1 MTVAISIAGV
11 DAVQKQMLRYA
22 GISAEKVASA
32 SRLKVE
38 DTIKNNFESYGK
50 SNQNKWGGN
59 NSTKYW
65 LRASDATVT
74 TSSGGTITAQVAEGK
89 TSLVGVRRHYTGGGT
104 IRPKNTSEITQR
116 AIKFLTI
123 PARKEA
129 HGKTVATLRSTGVN
143 LYRSGGVLKQQT
155 GAKRSDND
163 PVYFYLAKQVGP
175 MKPNPRILPTDA
187 QFVQAISETVE
198 DILATPNG

>member
-1 MTVAISIAGV
+1 MTVSISIAGS
-11 DAVQKQMLRYA
+11 DAVKTALSGYVNLNPAQ
-22 GISAEKVASA
+22 VAVESKA
-32 SRLKVE
+32 QVQRLIQE
-38 DTIKNNFESYGK
+38 NFLAYGN
-50 SNQNKWGGN
+50 SNRNKFGAP
-59 NSTKYW
+59 STGYW
-65 LRASDATVT
+65 MRASDATTTT
-74 TSSGGTITAQVAEGK
+74 TSGSTITAEVIEGK
-89 TSLVGVRRHYTGGGT
+89 ASLVGVRRHYTGGGT

-129 HGKTVATLRSTGVN
+129 HGKTVATLRSTGIN

-187 QFVQAISETVE
+187 QFMQAISETVE

>member
-1 MTVAISIAGV
+1 M
-11 DAVQKQMLRYA
+11 QKQMLRYA

-104 IRPKNTSEITQR
+104 IRPKNISEITQR

-123 PARKEA
+123 PARAEA

-187 QFVQAISETVE
+187 QFVQAISDTVD